1 MKKIIFVLVAI
12 TALMGV
18 SLFSAPGLAP
28 AQAQGGG
35 YTITVNGVG
44 TASGQPDIATVEIGY
59 QTLNGNLVN
68 GYNDTQKAVGNFVTA
83 IKEAGIAE
91 TDIQL
96 LASTINPEDRAAGA
110 AGPTGNFF
118 YRFTTV
124 MRVTI
129 RDVSKVDAILGA
141 AITSGANIVQN
152 FAFAIDKVDALES
165 QARAAAVQNARARAE
180 VLAQANGVNVG
191 DALTIN
197 EVVTV
202 GTVLPTGNGSRGAVV
217 QDNTV
222 GGNVGQ
228 LIVTVQVQVTYTMR
242 VSN

>member
-1 MKKIIFVLVAI
+1 MKKITLVLVTI
-12 TALMGV
+12 VALVGVTLFGGTGV
-18 SLFSAPGLAP
+18 SPVH
-28 AQAQGGG
+28 AQGG
-35 YTITVNGVG
+35 YTITVSGVG

-68 GYNDTQKAVGNFVTA
+68 GYNDTQKAVGNFTKA
-83 IKEAGIAE
+83 IKEAGVGE

-96 LASTINPEDRAAGA
+96 LVSTINPEDRAAGA

-124 MRVTI
+124 MRITI

-141 AITSGANIVQN
+141 AITNGANIVRN

-165 QARAAAVQNARARAE
+165 QARTAAVQNARARAE
-180 VLAQANGVNVG
+180 LLAQAIGSNVG
-191 DALTIN
+191 DTLTIN

-202 GTVLPTGNGSRGAVV
+202 GNVLPTGNGSRGAVV
-217 QDNTV
+217 QDGTL

-228 LIVTVQVQVTYTMR
+228 LIVTVTVQITYTLR
-242 VSN
+242 VTS

>member
-1 MKKIIFVLVAI
+1 MKKISFVLVAI
-12 TALMGV
+12 VALLSV
-18 SLFSAPGLAP
+18 SLFGGVAP

-35 YTITVNGVG
+35 YTITVNGIG

-68 GYNDTQKAVGNFVTA
+68 GYNDTQRAVGAFVTA
-83 IKEAGIAE
+83 IKDAGVAE

-96 LASTINPEDRAAGA
+96 MTSTINPEDRAAGA

-129 RDVSKVDAILGA
+129 RDVSKVDAIIGA
-141 AITSGANIVQN
+141 AVANSANIIRN

-165 QARAAAVQNARARAE
+165 QARAEAVKNARARADL
-180 VLAQANGVNVG
+180 LAQSIGVSVG

-217 QDNTV
+217 QDGTV

-228 LIVTVQVQVTYTMR
+228 LIVTVQVQVTFTLR
-242 VSN
+242 VMN